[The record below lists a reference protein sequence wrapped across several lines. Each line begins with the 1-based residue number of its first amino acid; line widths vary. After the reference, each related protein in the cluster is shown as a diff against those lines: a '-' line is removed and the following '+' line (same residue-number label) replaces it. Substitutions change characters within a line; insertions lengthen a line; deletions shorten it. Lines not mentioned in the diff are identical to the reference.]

1 MPATRYWKWLRP
13 RNLRYLRKTGRPI
26 YSYYGYK
33 TDGIFQN
40 QQEIDAYAKQEVA
53 GSDYVTRPGDIKYVN
68 VNGDEVVNA
77 GDMTYLGYGNVPEI
91 VYGINGSLA
100 WKNFDLSFLFQGA
113 AHAQV
118 YLNGGVVM
126 PYFNDGNLPQ
136 FWVKEA
142 WEREQSRH
150 TLSASGAVHAQLPE
164 YGFPTRADLSV

>member
-1 MPATRYWKWLRP
+1 MAEAAGTSE
-13 RNLRYLRKTGRPI
+13 YLRKTGRPI

-91 VYGINGSLA
+91 VYGIN
-100 WKNFDLSFLFQGA
+100 WKPGMEEFR
-113 AHAQV
+113 
-118 YLNGGVVM
+118 
-126 PYFNDGNLPQ
+126 PQ
-136 FWVKEA
+136 FPLPGSSPCA
-142 WEREQSRH
+142 G
-150 TLSASGAVHAQLPE
+150 LSEWWRSNALLQ
-164 YGFPTRADLSV
+164 

>member
-1 MPATRYWKWLRP
+1 MVKQ
-13 RNLRYLRKTGRPI
+13 NEYLSLLHKNP
-26 YSYYGYK
+26 
-33 TDGIFQN
+33 DC
-40 QQEIDAYAKQEVA
+40 
-53 GSDYVTRPGDIKYVN
+53 
-68 VNGDEVVNA
+68 
-77 GDMTYLGYGNVPEI
+77 NVPEI

-142 WEREQSRH
+142 WSENNP
-150 TLSASGAVHAQLPE
+150 G
-164 YGFPTRADLSV
+164 TRYEW